1 MYCVAHEEEPPNKDE
16 EHYVEKPVV
25 TLVEK
30 SMRKG
35 ITRRRHVGKS
45 TPSRSPS
52 ATADDRLTP
61 AELNIVE
68 RFVDRADPKELETI
82 INMCAKRL
90 RTG

>member
-1 MYCVAHEEEPPNKDE
+1 MVHEDELPNTDE

-25 TLVEK
+25 GLVGK
-30 SMRKG
+30 SMKKG